1 MHRRFISLEATR
13 KLHRCF
19 WKPWTVNE
27 ETETE
32 WPRYSNSIYY
42 SDTSFQTIT
51 CEQGTSPESSV
62 HLKCTAPEFWHA
74 CRPNHGHQFDEGLRG
89 FSWASNQHWS
99 ASWMLSGRRS
109 TKGWAQQ
116 HQRHLQEHQCTAW
129 LLRSGH
135 ITGLSDTRRICSAS
149 QTDFEQSGQKLSKT
163 WATEYKNLSPPCW
176 RGSTR
181 RMRVTNSGKEISTHS
196 HSTCGY
202 YPSQV
207 AKPMTILVFARR
219 IVSLQISVSWSAA
232 T

>member
-27 ETETE
+27 EAETE
-32 WPRYSNSIYY
+32 WPRYSNSILYY

-149 QTDFEQSGQKLSKT
+149 QTDFEQSGQKLRKL
-163 WATEYKNLSPPCW
+163 EQLN
-176 RGSTR
+176 TR
-181 RMRVTNSGKEISTHS
+181 TFHHHAGEAPHVECVWPTLEKK
-196 HSTCGY
+196 
-202 YPSQV
+202 YPHILIRPV
-207 AKPMTILVFARR
+207 DTIHPK
-219 IVSLQISVSWSAA
+219 
-232 T
+232 